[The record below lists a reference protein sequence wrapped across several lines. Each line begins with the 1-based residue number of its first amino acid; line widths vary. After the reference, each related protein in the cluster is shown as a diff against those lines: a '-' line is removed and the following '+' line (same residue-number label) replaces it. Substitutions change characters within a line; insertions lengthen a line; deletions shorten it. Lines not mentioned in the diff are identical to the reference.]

1 MSLKKIILN
10 ENQINKFFITENR
23 ESKNI
28 NLARRYLKSNGYSQ
42 EQANQIVDGIR
53 TDIPNSRIAGCKFLL
68 GVTRM
73 FVNKELN
80 NQQTIANLNQTLKY
94 IGNQTHVNEYNNDL
108 NGENADTIIKRFSK
122 NIEQDVENDKNKLSN
137 ITYDK
142 QNNDYEIKLIP
153 SFEEAEKYKQ
163 YTSWCVT
170 HDQSMYNSYTNGG
183 IKPFYFLLKHGF
195 EKIPQIEGENTPLD
209 EYGLSMIAISVN
221 ENGNLNTCTCRWN
234 HDNDGNDNIMNTEQ
248 ISNLI
253 GQNFYDVFKP
263 YPQEYVEQKKKEIRQ
278 KYESLIE
285 KLNNGSSFDSLFE
298 YVSDL
303 DTNYYI
309 VGVAY
314 TEDDMAIIEKT
325 ENGYDYIRKQNG
337 EPLIV
342 VHGTTNIY
350 PHIHHIQT
358 KDDISYIV
366 STKPWNILYQLDEN
380 PYVILPI
387 NLSNISQYYQNI
399 ISVEYHNN
407 KAEIIDF
414 KRKLKYTF
422 KPYTNNNKI
431 EIKTTTNP
439 NLLKI
444 QIGKNNNQYLNLND
458 FSVSD
463 KSTEQFQIIRDF
475 KSKNITF
482 SIIKGEN
489 NTYNVLNPITN
500 TTIFDSWYNDIK
512 VDDNNNVIILQGQI
526 VDDIYYIIY
535 NIDKFDGKRFEL
547 IRNLPSDYIIDY
559 HVDKNDN
566 SIYYITVK
574 LSSLVKVLIQYNMKT
589 NKPLKFSTIPIT
601 EQILNFNNNTNK
613 IIYINESTFNKIFNI

>member
-1 MSLKKIILN
+1 MALKTIILS
-10 ENQINKFFITENR
+10 ENQLNKFFITENR

-73 FVNKELN
+73 FVNNELD

-163 YTSWCVT
+163 YTAWCVT

-221 ENGNLNTCTCRWN
+221 ENGSLNTCTCRWN

-278 KYESLIE
+278 KYESKLE

-303 DTNYYI
+303 GSDYKYFIVSISDTEN
-309 VGVAY
+309 
-314 TEDDMAIIEKT
+314 DMAIIEKT

-337 EPLIV
+337 EPLLV
-342 VHGTTNIY
+342 LAVQRNIY
-350 PHIHHIQT
+350 PNIHYVLT
-358 KDDISYIV
+358 KDDIPYIV
-366 STKPWNILYQLDEN
+366 STKPWNVLYQLDN
-380 PYVILPI
+380 TPSIIYPI
-387 NLSNISQYYQNI
+387 NFSTTSQHSQNI
-399 ISVEYHNN
+399 ILVEYYAN
-407 KAEIIDF
+407 KEEIIDF
-414 KRKLKYTF
+414 KRKLKYSF
-422 KPYTNNNKI
+422 KAYNNNDKTKV
-431 EIKTTTNP
+431 KTTTNP
-439 NLLKI
+439 NILKI
-444 QIGKNNNQYLNLND
+444 QIDRYKDQYLNLND

-463 KSTEQFQIIRDF
+463 NTLEKFQTIRNF
-475 KSKNITF
+475 NANNINLK
-482 SIIKGEN
+482 IIKGED
-489 NTYNVLNPITN
+489 NTYNILNTTTN
-500 TTIFDSWYNDIK
+500 NTIFDDWYNDIK
-512 VDDNNNVIILQGQI
+512 LDTNNHVIIIQDQNINGI
-526 VDDIYYIIY
+526 FYYIYDI
-535 NIDKFDGKRFEL
+535 NTFDGKYFDV

-566 SIYYITVK
+566 SIYFLTVI
-574 LSSLVKVLIQYNMKT
+574 LSSPIKIKIQYNMKT
-589 NKPLKFSTIPIT
+589 KQVMKFLNIS

-613 IIYINESTFNKIFNI
+613 IIYINESSFNKIFNI

>member
-1 MSLKKIILN
+1 MN
-10 ENQINKFFITENR
+10 TFEYFYFF
-23 ESKNI
+23 
-28 NLARRYLKSNGYSQ
+28 
-42 EQANQIVDGIR
+42 
-53 TDIPNSRIAGCKFLL
+53 

-73 FVNKELN
+73 FINNELN
-80 NQQTIANLNQTLKY
+80 NQQTIASLNQTLKY

-108 NGENADTIIKRFSK
+108 NGENADTIIQRFSK

-153 SFEEAEKYKQ
+153 SFEEAKKYGQ

-170 HDQSMYNSYTNGG
+170 HDQAMYNSYTNGG

-195 EKIPQIEGENTPLD
+195 EKIQQIEGKNTPLD

-221 ENGNLNTCTCRWN
+221 ENGSLNTCTCRWN

-263 YPQEYVEQKKKEIRQ
+263 YPQEYIQQKKKEIRQ

-303 DTNYYI
+303 GNGYKYFI
-309 VGVAY
+309 VGITY
-314 TEDDMAIIEKT
+314 TDDDMAIIKKT
-325 ENGYDYIRKQNG
+325 QNGYDYIRKQNG

-342 VHGTTNIY
+342 ISVMPNIY
-350 PHIHHIQT
+350 QDIHYIKT
-358 KDDISYIV
+358 KDEIPYIV
-366 STKPWNILYQLDEN
+366 STNPWNILYQFDTI
-380 PYVILPI
+380 PYTIQPI

-399 ISVEYHNN
+399 ILTEYHDN

-414 KRKLKYTF
+414 KRKLKYSF
-422 KPYTNNNKI
+422 KPSIKGNKVKV
-431 EIKTTTNP
+431 ETTTNP

-444 QIGKNNNQYLNLND
+444 QIDKNNNQYLNLND

-463 KSTEQFQIIRDF
+463 KSQEKFQIIRNF
-475 KSKNITF
+475 NANSINLE
-482 SIIKGEN
+482 IIKAED
-489 NTYNVLNPITN
+489 NTYNILNPITN
-500 TTIFDSWYNDIK
+500 TTIFDNWYNDIK
-512 VDDNNNVIILQGQI
+512 LDDNNYVIIVQGKNSSGI
-526 VDDIYYIIY
+526 FYSIY
-535 NIDKFDGKRFEL
+535 NINTFDGKRFEL
-547 IRNLPSDYIIDY
+547 IRNLPSDNITDY
-559 HVDKNDN
+559 YLDKNDN
-566 SIYYITVK
+566 SIYFLTVK
-574 LSSLVKVLIQYNMKT
+574 LSFSIKVKIQYNMKT
-589 NKPLKFSTIPIT
+589 NKPLNFSTVS
-601 EQILNFNNNTNK
+601 EQILNINNNTNK
-613 IIYINESTFNKIFNI
+613 IIYINESSFNKIFSI

>member
-1 MSLKKIILN
+1 MN
-10 ENQINKFFITENR
+10 TFEYFYFF
-23 ESKNI
+23 
-28 NLARRYLKSNGYSQ
+28 
-42 EQANQIVDGIR
+42 
-53 TDIPNSRIAGCKFLL
+53 

-73 FVNKELN
+73 FINNELN
-80 NQQTIANLNQTLKY
+80 NQQTIASLNQTLKY

-108 NGENADTIIKRFSK
+108 NGENADTIIQRFSK

-153 SFEEAEKYKQ
+153 SFEEAKKYGQ

-195 EKIPQIEGENTPLD
+195 EKIQQIEGKNTPLD

-221 ENGNLNTCTCRWN
+221 ENGSLNTCTCRWN

-263 YPQEYVEQKKKEIRQ
+263 YPQEYIQQKKKEIRQ

-303 DTNYYI
+303 GTGYKYFI
-309 VGVAY
+309 VGMTY
-314 TEDDMAIIEKT
+314 TDDDTAIIEKT
-325 ENGYDYIRKQNG
+325 QNGYDYIRKQNG

-342 VHGTTNIY
+342 IRVTQNIY
-350 PHIHHIQT
+350 PDIHYIQT
-358 KDDISYIV
+358 KDDIPYIV
-366 STKPWNILYQLDEN
+366 STNPWNILYQFDTI
-380 PYVILPI
+380 PYTIQPI

-399 ISVEYHNN
+399 ILTEYHDN

-414 KRKLKYTF
+414 KRKLKYSF
-422 KPYTNNNKI
+422 KPSIKGNKVKV
-431 EIKTTTNP
+431 ETTTNP

-444 QIGKNNNQYLNLND
+444 QIDKNNNQYLNLND

-463 KSTEQFQIIRDF
+463 KSQEKFQIIRNF
-475 KSKNITF
+475 NANSINLE
-482 SIIKGEN
+482 IIKAED
-489 NTYNVLNPITN
+489 NTYNILNPITN
-500 TTIFDSWYNDIK
+500 TTIFNNWYNDIK
-512 VDDNNNVIILQGQI
+512 LDDNNYVIIVQGKNSSGI
-526 VDDIYYIIY
+526 FYFIY
-535 NIDKFDGKRFEL
+535 NINTFDGKRFEL
-547 IRNLPSDYIIDY
+547 IRNLPSDNITDY
-559 HVDKNDN
+559 YLDKNDN
-566 SIYYITVK
+566 SIYFLTVK
-574 LSSLVKVLIQYNMKT
+574 LSFSIKVKIQYNMKT
-589 NKPLKFSTIPIT
+589 NKPLNFSTVS
-601 EQILNFNNNTNK
+601 EQILNINNNTNK
-613 IIYINESTFNKIFNI
+613 IIYINESSFNKIFSI